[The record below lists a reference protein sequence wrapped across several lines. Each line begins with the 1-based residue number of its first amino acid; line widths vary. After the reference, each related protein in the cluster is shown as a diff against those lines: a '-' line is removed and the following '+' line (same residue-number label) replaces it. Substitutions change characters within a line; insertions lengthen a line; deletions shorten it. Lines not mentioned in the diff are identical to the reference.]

1 MKNTLEIQNLH
12 VEVDGKEILHN
23 INLKFEENKVHA
35 IMGPN
40 GSGKSTLANTI
51 MGHPKYQI
59 TKGKILLNGKDFT
72 NSSPDQRAKAGIFLS
87 FQYPS
92 EVPGVKL
99 NTFLRTAV
107 NAKLRQQGKKEYSV
121 VEFFKLLKEKMQ
133 LLNMDAKFRKRSLNE
148 GFSGGEKKRMEMLQL
163 LLLEPQFAIL
173 DETDSGL
180 DVDGIKQVADA
191 IKEAKSESDMGIIL
205 ITHYERF
212 TKELMPDMVTVLCN
226 GKVIKQG
233 SEELARKIQEKGFEQ
248 FTTNESFAR

>member
-1 MKNTLEIQNLH
+1 MTNKLEIQNLH
-12 VEVDGKEILHN
+12 VEVEGKEILNN
-23 INLKFEENKVHA
+23 INLVFEEGKVHA

-40 GSGKSTLANTI
+40 GSGKSTLAYTL
-51 MGHPKYQI
+51 MGHPSYKI
-59 TKGKILLNGKDFT
+59 TKGKIILNNKDIT
-72 NSSPDQRAKAGIFLS
+72 TASPDERAKAGIFLS

-99 NTFLRTAV
+99 NTFLRAAV
-107 NAKLRQQGKKEYSV
+107 NAKRKQQGKKEYSV

-191 IKEAKSESDMGIIL
+191 IKQAKKTTNMGIIL

-212 TKELMPDMVTVLCN
+212 TKELLPDKVTILCN

-233 SEELARKIQEKGFEQ
+233 SENLAKQIQDKGFEQ
-248 FTTNESFAR
+248 FNK